1 MPENF
6 AANEGGDQET
16 SQSNRNTVNNYIG
29 KSIHIFA
36 QKDQV
41 ISTQNLKLTTVK
53 FEIEK
58 LITFYQMQQFKIF
71 ESNNSFCFVDNLSS

>member
-16 SQSNRNTVNNYIG
+16 SQSKRSTVNNYIG
-29 KSIHIFA
+29 KSIHVFA

-41 ISTQNLKLTTVK
+41 FSRQYLKLTTLK

-58 LITFYQMQQFKIF
+58 LITLYQMQQFKIF
-71 ESNNSFCFVDNLSS
+71 EYNNSFCFVDNLSS